1 MPVCAVRSSAL
12 GSAAVLAALG
22 LTLAA
27 GGPGAA
33 ADAGKDARDARKDP
47 GKNAPVP
54 GFLAAADLPPHAS
67 SGWSAGKVTAGLPDP
82 EPFCAEGALP
92 ADGSRYREFHTDLD
106 TDATQV
112 AVVSK
117 NETAAARLAA
127 ALRASVAACAADW
140 LRETPGGTASW
151 EDYGGLAAGDGAHV
165 YGVHVS
171 IPESEPNV
179 HLFGVGRDGRT
190 VTLVRWGEM
199 GDLGRAPV
207 ADFQRTTRTAV
218 AKLN

>member
-1 MPVCAVRSSAL
+1 MRVCSVRSSAL

-33 ADAGKDARDARKDP
+33 ADAGKDA
-47 GKNAPVP
+47 GKKAPVP

-67 SGWSAGKVTAGLPDP
+67 SRWSAGKVTAGLPDP
-82 EPFCAEGALP
+82 EPFCAESALP
-92 ADGSRYREFHTDLD
+92 AAGSHYREFHTDLD
-106 TDATQV
+106 TNATQV

-117 NETAAARLAA
+117 NELAAARPAA

-171 IPESEPNV
+171 IPESEPGV

-190 VTLVRWGEM
+190 VTLVRWGEV